1 MAARQISTNAEF
13 IQIDTT
19 TNAGTVLLPSA
30 IATAGRILTFKDT
43 AGTFFIR
50 PFTLS
55 TTGTDRFENGANQ
68 ITLREPFGYLT
79 VASDGIN
86 RWFALDGTSLPSYTI
101 PSLTNPIQTSTA
113 NISSSAFT
121 VSTLGFVDRSFNT
134 LSSIY
139 TRSTLLFLGSHVI
152 GGSKCGPT
160 LFLPATRPFLPNQIT
175 GLNLWFDGA
184 DLNTIALNG
193 SSVLR
198 WNDKSGNNRNA
209 TGGLSPTYSSNGIV
223 FNGAQ
228 YLSVINA
235 AGLFTNTA
243 FSIFIVE
250 RHTGASGYVIGDD
263 VVNGG
268 GAANA
273 SLHIGYRSTANFTFA
288 FYSNDLEITG
298 LSGVSTRI
306 WSLNMPAV
314 NNRNAILN
322 GTLVATLGN
331 STKLTT
337 MTSLTLARVFGGA
350 YYTGTISEI
359 LGYVGEPSTIQRQ
372 QVEGYLA
379 WKWNLVASL
388 PATHPYKTSPP

>member
-43 AGTFFIR
+43 AGTFFNR

-55 TTGTDRFENGANQ
+55 TNGTDRFENGANQ
-68 ITLREPFGYLT
+68 MTLREPFGYLT
-79 VASDGIN
+79 LASDGIN

-101 PSLTNPIQTSTA
+101 PSLTSPLQISTN

-134 LSSIY
+134 VSSIY
-139 TRSTLLFLGSHVI
+139 TRSTLLFLGSNVI

-160 LFLPATRPFLPNQIT
+160 QFISVRIPFQPNQIT
-175 GLNLWFDGA
+175 GLNLWLDGS

-193 SSVLR
+193 NSVLR
-198 WNDKSGNNRNA
+198 WNDKSGNNRTANA
-209 TGGLSPTYSSNGIV
+209 AIAPTYSLNGIM

-235 AGLFTNTA
+235 TGLFTNTA

-250 RHTGASGYVIGDD
+250 RLTGASGYVIGDD

-268 GAANA
+268 GAVNG
-273 SLHIGYRSTANFTFA
+273 SLHIGYRSTANFAFA
-288 FYSNDLEITG
+288 FYGNDLEITG

-306 WSLNMPAV
+306 WSLNMPSV

-322 GTLVATLGN
+322 GTLVATSGN
-331 STKLTT
+331 NSKLTT
-337 MTSLTLARVFGGA
+337 MTSLTLGRVFGGA
-350 YYTGTISEI
+350 YYTGTIYEI
-359 LGYVGEPSTIQRQ
+359 LGYVGELSTTQRQ

-388 PATHPYKTSPP
+388 PPTHPYKNIPP